1 MAKKSMTGSMSRV
14 LVVYLIMM
22 LVYAYLR
29 IPVGHGVNQVLGPV
43 VTSWHIPLFIVIL
56 IMSVITG
63 AYSSLI
69 LNRSVDQS
77 VVKESQTK
85 MREFQKAFR
94 EAQLAGDKA
103 KLKKLEKERAEIMEL
118 SMDVQMQSMKPMPY
132 ILVLSLP
139 VFGWLNYLL
148 YDAQLP
154 AEISRTI
161 TMPYLGTLNY
171 THSISILPVWIIW
184 YLLTSLV
191 FTQVIRKTIGM

>member
-1 MAKKSMTGSMSRV
+1 MAKKSMSGSMSRI

-29 IPVGHGVNQVLGPV
+29 IPVGQGVNQVLGPI

-77 VVKESQTK
+77 VVKESQAK

-148 YDAQLP
+148 YYAQLP

>member
-1 MAKKSMTGSMSRV
+1 MAQRSVGGGFSRI

-22 LVYAYLR
+22 LVYAYVR
-29 IPVGHGVNQVLGPV
+29 IPIGNAVNFVLGPV

-69 LNRSVDQS
+69 LNRYVDQDA
-77 VVKESQTK
+77 VKESQAK

-103 KLKKLEKERAEIMEL
+103 KLKKLEKERADVMQL
-118 SMDVQMQSMKPMPY
+118 SMDIQMQSMKPMPY
-132 ILVLSLP
+132 ILIISLP

-148 YDAQLP
+148 YYEQFP
-154 AEISRTI
+154 TEISRTL
-161 TMPYLGTLNY
+161 TMPYLGTLAY
-171 THSISILPVWIIW
+171 TQAVTILPVWIVW
-184 YLLTSLV
+184 YLLCSLV

>member
-1 MAKKSMTGSMSRV
+1 MAKKSMSGSMSRV
-14 LVVYLIMM
+14 LVMYLIMM

-29 IPVGHGVNQVLGPV
+29 IPVGHGVNQVLGPI

-77 VVKESQTK
+77 VVKESQAK

-148 YDAQLP
+148 YYSQLP